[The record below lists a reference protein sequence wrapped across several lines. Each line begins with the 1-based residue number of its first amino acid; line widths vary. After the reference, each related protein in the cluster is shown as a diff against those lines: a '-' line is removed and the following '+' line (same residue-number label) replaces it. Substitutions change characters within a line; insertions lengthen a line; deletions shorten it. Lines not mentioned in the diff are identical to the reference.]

1 MTRVWR
7 VCKRLHADVA
17 FTGEGASRYGGRWNP
32 RGIAVVYT
40 AETLSLALLEVLVHV
55 DARQAP
61 RDLVG
66 IPVDLPSDATTEEV
80 REEDLPRGW
89 ERLPAPSSLAR
100 IGAEWARSQRT
111 VALVVPSVV
120 NPVERNVLLNPRH
133 PDFALM
139 EKGEFVHVPID
150 PRLVSR
156 RKRAGRE

>member
-7 VCKRLHADVA
+7 VCKKLHAEVA
-17 FTGEGASRYGGRWNP
+17 FSGEGASRYGGRWNP

-55 DARQAP
+55 DPRQAP

-66 IPVDLPSDATTEEV
+66 IPVDLPTEVATEEV
-80 REEDLPRGW
+80 RGEDLPKGW
-89 ERLPAPSSLAR
+89 ERLPAPPSLVR
-100 IGAEWARSQRT
+100 IGGEWARAQRT

-133 PDFALM
+133 ADFALL
-139 EKGEFVHVPID
+139 EKGELVHVPID

-156 RKRAGRE
+156 RKGAGRE

>member
-7 VCKRLHADVA
+7 VCKRLHAEVA
-17 FTGEGASRYGGRWNP
+17 FTGEGAGRYGGRWNP

-55 DARQAP
+55 DPRQAP

-66 IPVDLPSDATTEEV
+66 IPVDLPDGLALEEV
-80 REEDLPRGW
+80 REEDLPKGW
-89 ERLPAPSSLAR
+89 GKLPAPVSLAR
-100 IGAEWARSQRT
+100 LGAEWARSQRT

-133 PDFALM
+133 PDFVLL
-139 EKGEFVHVPID
+139 EKGELVHVPID